1 MKRRRKKNRI
11 GDATVLKERP
21 KRENKRGTEREKA
34 LFEIHKRSMRSHF
47 MSSVNLAVVNVT
59 VVNVTVAHVTVVH
72 VRQAR
77 EVLFAFD
84 SFLIIVIFSSCC
96 NSSLTQALDK
106 P

>member
-1 MKRRRKKNRI
+1 M
-11 GDATVLKERP
+11 LKERP

-47 MSSVNLAVVNVT
+47 MSSVNLA